1 MADRLA
7 RVLAQDGSVR
17 GVAAITTGLCE
28 EARTRHGT
36 FPTATAA
43 LGRALTSALLLAAT
57 DKRDERLSLEFSGDG
72 PLRGILAEATP
83 DGTAR
88 GFALRPKTDV
98 PPRNGKLDVGRALG
112 AGQLCVM
119 RVPLEGG
126 SMYRSIVPLVSG
138 EIGIDVASYLTQSAQ
153 IPSAVA
159 VGVLVG
165 PDGGVL
171 AAGGYLLQGMPGT
184 EPETLARL
192 ATRVERAPAPSD
204 LVRAGHG
211 PVEMLLGLF
220 AGVQVRVLE
229 ERAVRFGCRCSPS
242 RVRAVI
248 LAMGGREIEALLA
261 EEKPAQAV
269 CEFCSTTY
277 TVGEDELRALLDSTR
292 DETHGA
298 AGEGASSGCSGGT
311 HGERS

>member
-7 RVLAQDGSVR
+7 RVIAADGTVR
-17 GVAAITTGLCE
+17 GVAAVTTALAD
-28 EARTRHGT
+28 EARERHGT

-57 DKRDERLSLEFSGDG
+57 GKRDERLSLEFSGDG

-83 DGTAR
+83 EGTAR
-88 GFALRPKTDV
+88 GFTFRPKTDV

-138 EIGIDVASYLTQSAQ
+138 EIGVDVASYLTQSAQ
-153 IPSAVA
+153 IPSAVG

-165 PDGGVL
+165 ADGAVM
-171 AAGGYLLQGMPGT
+171 AAGGYLLQGLPGAD
-184 EPETLARL
+184 PELLDRL
-192 ATRVERAPAPSD
+192 ALRVERAPAPSD

-211 PVEMLLGLF
+211 PVEMLRLLF
-220 AGVQVRVLE
+220 DDVAVRVLE
-229 ERAVRFGCRCSPS
+229 EHPVRFACRCSPS
-242 RVRAVI
+242 RVRAAI
-248 LAMGGREIEALLA
+248 LAMGAGEIEALIAA
-261 EEKPAQAV
+261 EETAEAV
-269 CEFCSTTY
+269 CEFCSTAY
-277 TVGEDELRALLDSTR
+277 TVGRDELRAMLAASTG
-292 DETHGA
+292 DGDPE
-298 AGEGASSGCSGGT
+298 
-311 HGERS
+311 

>member
-7 RVLAQDGSVR
+7 RVLTADGTVR
-17 GVAAITTGLCE
+17 GVAAVTTDLTD

-57 DKRDERLSLEFSGDG
+57 GKRDERLSLEFSGDG

-83 DGTAR
+83 GGTAR
-88 GFALRPKTDV
+88 GFAFRPKTDV
-98 PPRNGKLDVGRALG
+98 PPRNGKLDVGGALG

-119 RVPLEGG
+119 RVPLDGG

-153 IPSAVA
+153 IPSAVG

-165 PDGGVL
+165 PDGAVM
-171 AAGGYLLQGMPGT
+171 AAGGYLLQGMPGADGDV
-184 EPETLARL
+184 LDRL
-192 ATRVERAPAPSD
+192 AARVEQAPAPSE

-211 PVEMLLGLF
+211 PVDVLRLLL
-220 AGVQVRVLE
+220 AGVPSRVLE
-229 ERAVRFGCRCSPS
+229 EYPVRFACRCTPE
-242 RVRAVI
+242 RVRKAIV
-248 LAMGGREIEALLA
+248 AMGRDEVAALLD
-261 EEKPAQAV
+261 EGKPAEAV
-269 CEFCSTTY
+269 CEFCNTTY
-277 TVGEDELRALLDSTR
+277 TVAEADLRELLHAMDAP
-292 DETHGA
+292 DNA
-298 AGEGASSGCSGGT
+298 
-311 HGERS
+311 